1 MENFIYNYL
10 ENLYKLKMLLLS
22 QFSNSEGNMVCKVY
36 KSEEV
41 KIEEYYNED
50 SFKCMILT
58 NDKGIFYYE
67 PKRTTYKKTNIEEIN

>member
-1 MENFIYNYL
+1 
-10 ENLYKLKMLLLS
+10 
-22 QFSNSEGNMVCKVY
+22 MVCKVY